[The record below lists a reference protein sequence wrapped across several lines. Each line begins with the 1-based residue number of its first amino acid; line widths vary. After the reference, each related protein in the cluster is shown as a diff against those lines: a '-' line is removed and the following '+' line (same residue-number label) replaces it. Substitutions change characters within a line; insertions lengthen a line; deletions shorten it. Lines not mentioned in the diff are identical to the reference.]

1 MQPLCRVPRL
11 IAPMAASLLL
21 MANALPAQADPS
33 LERENLAR
41 IQHELRLLRAQVA
54 SAGEVA
60 DGAARVRFRYDWL
73 ARDLDLIAASIDEHL
88 DAPRQPRAVP
98 PLRGDYRN

>member
-1 MQPLCRVPRL
+1 MQPLFRIPRL
-11 IAPMAASLLL
+11 IAPMVACLLL
-21 MANALPAQADPS
+21 LASASTAQADPS

-60 DGAARVRFRYDWL
+60 DATARVRFRYDWL

-88 DAPRQPRAVP
+88 DAPRQPRTVP